1 MMTMRK
7 AGRSAADD
15 DPDAL
20 DYGSDDDG
28 APAPRA
34 TTPRTVVGRPVAAQR
49 PSSAAP
55 CSTSRGG
62 GSFLDRLVD
71 NVGLYGGSSSR

>member
-1 MMTMRK
+1 MMTMPQ
-7 AGRSAADD
+7 AGKSAHD
-15 DPDAL
+15 DPNAL

-28 APAPRA
+28 APVVS
-34 TTPRTVVGRPVAAQR
+34 TPRTVIGRPVAAQR
-49 PSSAAP
+49 PSSAQP
-55 CSTSRGG
+55 TSTPRG